1 MQSFTQIIQNIRTTS
16 INAKQAGIKFEILV
30 LRWFLATSLYD
41 VKLGCVNGS
50 SQLLNLQP
58 DIIVLVRTS
67 GFYDHDMNLKL
78 RTATNNDQVAAIY
91 KQYLEDTLKGLP
103 MLRIRRAWRRPQQV
117 PLPPWGKGI

>member
-1 MQSFTQIIQNIRTTS
+1 MQSFSQIIQNIRTTS

-58 DIIVLVRTS
+58 DKS
-67 GFYDHDMNLKL
+67 SWC
-78 RTATNNDQVAAIY
+78 APAASM
-91 KQYLEDTLKGLP
+91 TTT
-103 MLRIRRAWRRPQQV
+103 
-117 PLPPWGKGI
+117 